1 MEIQGME
8 DKGMRAWMRSLVV
21 LAALMGPSGVAWA
34 GGLDRVG
41 TSGALELRIPV
52 GAEAVALGGSSVA
65 LGGGLSNLY
74 YNPAALAATDKAEA
88 LALHTTYLA
97 DSKVNYGAVSMGVGS
112 SGMAALSVK
121 VLNFGDITVTTED
134 FPEGTGEI
142 LSPNFAVVGLSY
154 GRRMTD
160 RVLLGMT
167 GMFVNERVADLTA
180 RGFAVDLGV
189 QYDTGWRGVRF
200 GFAMKNIGPN
210 MTFSGGN
217 LEESIIVPGD
227 DPSAQPHVV
236 QLQSTSFELPAYLQL
251 GATYDVTFGENRTL
265 TLLGAFQSN
274 NYTTDEY
281 RLGADFNFSQWLA
294 LRGGFQGQLA
304 LKESERMDDYLYNW
318 SYGAG
323 LNFKVGD
330 TPFHFDYAGT
340 AVGQFFND
348 NQQVSLSVAF

>member
-1 MEIQGME
+1 
-8 DKGMRAWMRSLVV
+8 MRAWMRSLVIIV
-21 LAALMGPSGVAWA
+21 ALMGPSGVAWA

-52 GAEAVALGGSSVA
+52 GAEAVALSGSSVA
-65 LGGGLSNLY
+65 LGGGISNLY
-74 YNPAALAATDKAEA
+74 YNPAALASTDRAEA
-88 LALHTTYLA
+88 LAIHSTYLA
-97 DSKVNYGAVSMGVGS
+97 DSKVNYGAVSVGVGS
-112 SGMAALSVK
+112 SGMAAVSVK

-134 FPEGTGEI
+134 NPEGTGEI
-142 LSPNFAVVGLSY
+142 LSPNFAVVGLTY

-160 RVLLGMT
+160 RVLLGAT

-189 QYDTGWRGVRF
+189 QYDTGWKGLRF

-210 MTFSGGN
+210 MTFSGGS
-217 LEESIIVPGD
+217 LEESIVLPGD

-236 QLQSTSFELPAYLQL
+236 QLQSTSFELPAYLQV
-251 GATYDVTFGENRTL
+251 GATYDLTFKEGRTL

-281 RLGADFNFSQWLA
+281 RLGAEFQLGQWLA
-294 LRGGFQGQLA
+294 LRGGFVGQLA
-304 LKESERMDDYLYNW
+304 FGADSRMDDYLYNW

-323 LNFKVGD
+323 VNFKMGD
-330 TPFHFDYAGT
+330 TPFRVDYAGT
-340 AVGQFFND
+340 AVGQFFDD
-348 NQQVSLSVAF
+348 NHQIGLSVAF

>member
-1 MEIQGME
+1 ME
-8 DKGMRAWMRSLVV
+8 DKDMRAWMRSLVV
-21 LAALMGPSGVAWA
+21 LVALIGPSGIAWA

-52 GAEAVALGGSSVA
+52 GPVPVALGGSSVA

-74 YNPAALAATDKAEA
+74 YNPAALASTDRAEA

-97 DSKVNYGAVSMGVGS
+97 DSKVNYGAVSIPVGS

-134 FPEGTGEI
+134 LPEGTGEI

-160 RVLLGMT
+160 RVLVGFT
-167 GMFVNERVADLTA
+167 GMFVNERVSDLSA
-180 RGFAVDLGV
+180 RGFAGDIGV

-210 MTFSGGN
+210 MQFTGGG

-236 QLQSTSFELPAYLQL
+236 QLQSTSFELPAYLQFGL
-251 GATYDVTFGENRTL
+251 TYDLTFKEGRTL
-265 TLLGAFQSN
+265 TVLGAVQSN
-274 NYTTDEY
+274 NYSTDEY
-281 RLGADFNFSQWLA
+281 RLGAEFHLGEWLA
-294 LRGGFQGQLA
+294 LRGGYTGQLA
-304 LKESERMDDYLYNW
+304 LNAEDRMDDYLYSF

-323 LNFKVGD
+323 VGFKLGD
-330 TPFHFDYAGT
+330 TPYHVDWAGMS
-340 AVGQFFND
+340 VGQFFDD
-348 NQQVSLSVAF
+348 NQQIGVSVAF